1 MIRYIKV
8 GELHEVDLDSAAK
21 TYLKT
26 YYTCPRCGLS
36 NPKIENAL
44 REPVVKHHNIRT
56 YYKWHLGLF
65 RTTHII
71 AAENWCEKCNSRWS
85 ESQKIKGEFTWRPIG
100 KCIKYWII
108 MLIAI
113 CIAIPTLTWC
123 IHISGIPTVEQE
135 VTSGQFACVLIP
147 ALVSM
152 AVIIYAIVKIASIT
166 CKKNRDE
173 KRS

>member
-1 MIRYIKV
+1 
-8 GELHEVDLDSAAK
+8 
-21 TYLKT
+21 
-26 YYTCPRCGLS
+26 
-36 NPKIENAL
+36 
-44 REPVVKHHNIRT
+44 
-56 YYKWHLGLF
+56 
-65 RTTHII
+65 
-71 AAENWCEKCNSRWS
+71 
-85 ESQKIKGEFTWRPIG
+85 
-100 KCIKYWII
+100 

-135 VTSGQFACVLIP
+135 ITSGQFACVLIP